1 MIRKISILLVVFM
14 FIIPLIASCNVGET
28 KTTTASNSETQSPD
42 GHPLPESLD
51 FDKDTVYILH
61 WNDMNIRPEF
71 FSEELSG
78 NTVLDQIYYRNI
90 AVEEYLNVK
99 LHFEGTTGMD
109 KQSYLAKAQ
118 NSIASGLGEY
128 DIFAT
133 YSMTLAT
140 LALRECTYNL
150 LDPEIEYLNFDNPWW
165 PESLIE
171 TVTIDDKLYFASGD
185 ISTNLIYMMHG
196 MFFNKDM
203 MDRFSM
209 EYPYELVLEGKWT
222 LDKMLDMTKD
232 VYIDLNDNNK
242 DKNDQFGLLAHRD
255 SIEGFI
261 PASGM
266 LTVRKD
272 DDGIPVISSDMD
284 SEKMVDVVTR
294 LAAAF
299 STNDVYT
306 SSNIDIR
313 NIFSEDRALFITD
326 RIFVAETNFSSSDV
340 KYGIVPNPKYDEN
353 QEKYGTLL
361 GHPHTQYAISIDS
374 RQVDAASAVLE
385 CLGYEGYQR
394 VTPALFDITMKSRY
408 ADNEIDAQM
417 FDIIRENVSFDL
429 GRLFSDAFNGQLGV
443 LFRTSIINNNPN
455 WKSTWDANKPLMQ
468 IIMTSLVD
476 TIINN

>member
-1 MIRKISILLVVFM
+1 
-14 FIIPLIASCNVGET
+14 
-28 KTTTASNSETQSPD
+28 
-42 GHPLPESLD
+42 
-51 FDKDTVYILH
+51 
-61 WNDMNIRPEF
+61 
-71 FSEELSG
+71 
-78 NTVLDQIYYRNI
+78 
-90 AVEEYLNVK
+90 
-99 LHFEGTTGMD
+99 
-109 KQSYLAKAQ
+109 
-118 NSIASGLGEY
+118 
-128 DIFAT
+128 
-133 YSMTLAT
+133 
-140 LALRECTYNL
+140 
-150 LDPEIEYLNFDNPWW
+150 
-165 PESLIE
+165 
-171 TVTIDDKLYFASGD
+171 
-185 ISTNLIYMMHG
+185 
-196 MFFNKDM
+196 
-203 MDRFSM
+203 
-209 EYPYELVLEGKWT
+209 
-222 LDKMLDMTKD
+222 
-232 VYIDLNDNNK
+232 
-242 DKNDQFGLLAHRD
+242 
-255 SIEGFI
+255 
-261 PASGM
+261 M

>member
-313 NIFSEDRALFITD
+313 NIFL
-326 RIFVAETNFSSSDV
+326 RIE
-340 KYGIVPNPKYDEN
+340 
-353 QEKYGTLL
+353 L
-361 GHPHTQYAISIDS
+361 
-374 RQVDAASAVLE
+374 
-385 CLGYEGYQR
+385 CL
-394 VTPALFDITMKSRY
+394 
-408 ADNEIDAQM
+408 
-417 FDIIRENVSFDL
+417 
-429 GRLFSDAFNGQLGV
+429 
-443 LFRTSIINNNPN
+443 
-455 WKSTWDANKPLMQ
+455 
-468 IIMTSLVD
+468 
-476 TIINN
+476 

>member
-196 MFFNKDM
+196 MFFN
-203 MDRFSM
+203 
-209 EYPYELVLEGKWT
+209 
-222 LDKMLDMTKD
+222 
-232 VYIDLNDNNK
+232 
-242 DKNDQFGLLAHRD
+242 
-255 SIEGFI
+255 
-261 PASGM
+261 
-266 LTVRKD
+266 
-272 DDGIPVISSDMD
+272 
-284 SEKMVDVVTR
+284 
-294 LAAAF
+294 
-299 STNDVYT
+299 
-306 SSNIDIR
+306 
-313 NIFSEDRALFITD
+313 
-326 RIFVAETNFSSSDV
+326 
-340 KYGIVPNPKYDEN
+340 
-353 QEKYGTLL
+353 
-361 GHPHTQYAISIDS
+361 
-374 RQVDAASAVLE
+374 
-385 CLGYEGYQR
+385 
-394 VTPALFDITMKSRY
+394 
-408 ADNEIDAQM
+408 
-417 FDIIRENVSFDL
+417 
-429 GRLFSDAFNGQLGV
+429 
-443 LFRTSIINNNPN
+443 
-455 WKSTWDANKPLMQ
+455 
-468 IIMTSLVD
+468 
-476 TIINN
+476 